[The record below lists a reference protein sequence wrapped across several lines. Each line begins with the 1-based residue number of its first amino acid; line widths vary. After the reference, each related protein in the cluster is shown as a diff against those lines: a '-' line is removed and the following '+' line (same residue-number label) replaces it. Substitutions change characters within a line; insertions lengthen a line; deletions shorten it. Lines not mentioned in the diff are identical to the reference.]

1 MAKRIIL
8 IAVLILGGTVFNF
21 QNESRAAVLN
31 DPASGSGRINTS
43 AHHRSRPPYRIIE
56 SRYVSRSTIKHSV
69 GHENGIRIR
78 IMQNGMDNTEI
89 EDFSLAHDS
98 GVEYRMG
105 NVVGIDNSS
114 LPLYVKVTYRSWNT
128 FHAVQF
134 DVIYEFIIFYPGTW
148 DVTICN

>member
-8 IAVLILGGTVFNF
+8 VAVLILGCSFLKF
-21 QNESRAAVLN
+21 QNESKAAVLN
-31 DPASGSGRINTS
+31 GPSSGSGSINTS
-43 AHHRSRPPYRIIE
+43 AHNKYKPPYRIIN
-56 SRYVSRSTIKHSV
+56 SRYVSRSTIKQSA
-69 GHENGIRIR
+69 GHDNGIRIR
-78 IMQNGMDNTEI
+78 IMQNGMDNTDI

-134 DVIYEFIIFYPGTW
+134 DVIYEFIIYYPGTW